1 MLSIYL
7 LFLGSMKRERGTCTI
22 NVYGVV
28 TVCISVMHF
37 KLGLVQRINFFVI
50 VELNIQCMLWL
61 RWILH
66 RIVSNFADQKV
77 DWY

>member
-7 LFLGSMKRERGTCTI
+7 LFLASMKRERGTRTI
-22 NVYGVV
+22 NVYAVV